1 MFSHIYLYSCVTS
14 VRSCFYILR
23 KRSPTDK
30 HKITHQILEIR
41 CFLQINIAQ
50 NMSRYTTMQDD
61 EHPSIQKPCWCPRWF
76 RPTRTCFINPGTL
89 SWTKETVMCH
99 SEKNTKNIHLL
110 KQFSIAPSLKMT
122 IMLSWF
128 IQPVVF
134 TPYHPSAWFTSP
146 QKSSSSCRFL
156 FTWSS
161 QSDGF
166 SSSLPF
172 TCHFPWHFPMLF
184 PFFHQMWMTSTRST
198 PPSDRGTWSGHTR
211 CAKWARRWM

>member
-1 MFSHIYLYSCVTS
+1 
-14 VRSCFYILR
+14 
-23 KRSPTDK
+23 
-30 HKITHQILEIR
+30 
-41 CFLQINIAQ
+41 
-50 NMSRYTTMQDD
+50 
-61 EHPSIQKPCWCPRWF
+61 
-76 RPTRTCFINPGTL
+76 
-89 SWTKETVMCH
+89 
-99 SEKNTKNIHLL
+99 
-110 KQFSIAPSLKMT
+110 
-122 IMLSWF
+122 
-128 IQPVVF
+128 
-134 TPYHPSAWFTSP
+134 
-146 QKSSSSCRFL
+146 L